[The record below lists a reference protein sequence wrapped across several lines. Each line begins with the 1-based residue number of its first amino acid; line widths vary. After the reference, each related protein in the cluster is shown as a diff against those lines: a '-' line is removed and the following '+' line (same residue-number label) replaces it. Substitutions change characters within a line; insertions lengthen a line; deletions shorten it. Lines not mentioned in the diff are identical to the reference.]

1 MRTRGGPP
9 GYTLIEIVV
18 GMVIFTVGA
27 LALAASSAI
36 IAETMATSALR
47 EQGLRIASSRIAKLT
62 SQCEAATSGR
72 ETVQQME
79 SAWFVARPGP
89 SRVSITESVSY
100 MSPRGART
108 QTYRTTVWCRN

>member
-1 MRTRGGPP
+1 MRTRGGPR
-9 GYTLIEIVV
+9 GFTLIETVV

-27 LALAASSAI
+27 LALTASSAL
-36 IAETMATSALR
+36 IAETMAISALR
-47 EQGLRIASSRIAKLT
+47 EHGLRIASSRIAKLS

-79 SAWFVARPGP
+79 SAWFVARPSP

-108 QTYRTTVWCRN
+108 QTYRTAVWCRN